1 MARLCDTHIGGASV
15 IDGIKS
21 RIRRV
26 IGRAAIGR
34 PLVRLR
40 FRLSRL
46 STRIMAIMMFPLV
59 LFFVGLFSIDQYRMT
74 LIQSEFTALERQG
87 FTLARSLALAQSDI
101 DGGLARRRLSPETMN
116 HLLPLVGYGT
126 DLRAR
131 VFRHD
136 GRLLADTAR
145 NGAGRVEIR
154 RRVRRGAWKR
164 ASDYFQAGMRRA
176 AGMIGNDMTLPVY
189 RERQRQQAGD
199 YNEVVLALAGEP
211 ARQLRQDTRARIVLS
226 VAVPIQDLRLV
237 RGALMV
243 SISGGKIE
251 EEIAEVNV
259 VFIQLFGI
267 VTLITIALSVWLA
280 RSITGPITYLAS
292 EADNLRRSR
301 DLSTRM
307 KRLPR
312 RRDEIGK
319 LSESLIDMTDELQQ
333 RMAATA
339 GFAADV
345 AHELKNPLS
354 SLRSAAE
361 TISRISDPEQQ
372 QKLMNVIL
380 RDVSRLDRL
389 ITDISRSS
397 RVDNEMATEFA
408 ATIDL
413 RDLVASFV
421 EARRT
426 TSDTHELVADLADMP
441 VYVTVQDG
449 RIVQILDN
457 LLGNAV
463 SFAPKGSRISFH
475 LGISEQGKA
484 ELAVQ
489 DHGPGI
495 PPGRLEEVFNRF
507 YTERPPGE
515 VFGEHSGLGLSI
527 AQQIAR
533 GYGGELVAANNDG
546 ARFTLMLPLANG

>member
-1 MARLCDTHIGGASV
+1 M
-15 IDGIKS
+15 
-21 RIRRV
+21 
-26 IGRAAIGR
+26 
-34 PLVRLR
+34 
-40 FRLSRL
+40 SRL

-59 LFFVGLFSIDQYRMT
+59 LFFVGLFSIDQYRTT

-101 DGGLARRRLSPETMN
+101 DDGLARRRLSPETMN

-126 DLRAR
+126 ELRAR

-145 NGAGRVEIR
+145 SGSGGSVRLR
-154 RRVRRGAWKR
+154 RRAPQDAWTR
-164 ASDYFQAGMRRA
+164 TSDYFQFMMRRA
-176 AGMIGNDMTLPVY
+176 AGMIGTDRTLPVY
-189 RERQRQQAGD
+189 REPRRQNATD
-199 YNEVVLALAGEP
+199 YDEVVMALAGEP
-211 ARQLRQDTRARIVLS
+211 ARQLRQDMRGRLVLS

-251 EEIAEVNV
+251 TEIADVNV
-259 VFIQLFGI
+259 VFIKLFGI

-280 RSITGPITYLAS
+280 RSITTPITYLAA

-301 DLSTRM
+301 DLSARM
-307 KRLPR
+307 QRLPR

-319 LSESLIDMTDELQQ
+319 LSESLIEMTDELQK

-361 TISRISDPEQQ
+361 TISRISDAKQQ

-380 RDVSRLDRL
+380 RDVARLDRL
-389 ITDISRSS
+389 ITDISRAS
-397 RVDNEMATEFA
+397 RLDNEMAAEA
-408 ATIDL
+408 AQTFDL
-413 RDLVASFV
+413 SDLVQNFV
-421 EARRT
+421 TARSDT
-426 TSDTHELVADLADMP
+426 TSTHRLVAALPDGAVM
-441 VYVTVQDG
+441 VQAQDG

-463 SFAPKGSRISFH
+463 SFAPENSDITFRLVTDNKGQASLS
-475 LGISEQGKA
+475 
-484 ELAVQ
+484 VQ

-495 PPGRLEEVFNRF
+495 PPGRLEDVFNRF
-507 YTERPPGE
+507 YSERPAGE
-515 VFGEHSGLGLSI
+515 AFGEHSGLGLSI
-527 AQQIAR
+527 ARQIAR
-533 GYGGELVAANNDG
+533 GYGGDLTASNAEG
-546 ARFTLMLPLANG
+546 ACFTLTLPVATT